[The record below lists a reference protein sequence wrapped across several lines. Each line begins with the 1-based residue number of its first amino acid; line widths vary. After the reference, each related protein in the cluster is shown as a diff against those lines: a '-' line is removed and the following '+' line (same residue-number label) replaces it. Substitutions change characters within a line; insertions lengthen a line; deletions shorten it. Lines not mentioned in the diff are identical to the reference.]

1 MSRIG
6 VWKGIHVVYIWY
18 NRFRKEHS
26 ALSVEDR
33 LVWSRETS
41 QKAIVVVWTRD
52 DSKSDEGGGDGEER
66 SRQI

>member
-18 NRFRKEHS
+18 NRFRKDHS

-41 QKAIVVVWTRD
+41 QKALVVWTRD